1 MVKVQSTIAAI
12 LSGPPLP
19 PAIFIGIAITVK
31 PLAGRALRSAKFSK
45 AGTFLANKIWWLS

>member
-45 AGTFLANKIWWLS
+45 AGTFLANKTWWLS